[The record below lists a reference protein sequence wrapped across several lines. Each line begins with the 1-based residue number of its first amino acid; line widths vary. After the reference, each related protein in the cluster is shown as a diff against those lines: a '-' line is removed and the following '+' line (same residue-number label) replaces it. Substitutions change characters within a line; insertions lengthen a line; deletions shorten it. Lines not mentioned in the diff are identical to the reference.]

1 MQSLIVFSQ
10 FRWDFALRR
19 PQHLMARLARDYR
32 VFYFEEPV
40 YDPRGAWLEIRVPAT
55 NVHVCRPHT
64 RIAERGFADAQ
75 MPVLAELLEKL
86 ISSHDL
92 GTPVVWMYT
101 PLALPLLQRLDAKT
115 IVYDCIAEPAAPAE
129 LARDLAQREHS
140 LLKLADLVFTGGPS
154 LFRLKQALH
163 DNVHCLPSSV
173 DKEHFAAAVE
183 GGDHPEQASFAHP
196 RFGFFGVID
205 QRFDPV
211 SVSLLADAHP
221 DWQIVMVGP
230 VAEVDLHALPR
241 RPNIHYM
248 GERPYGELPRFV
260 AGWDVCLLPFAMN
273 AATRHGSPA
282 KVLEYMAAGKPIV
295 TAPLPDVVEPYG
307 HIVHVGRHA
316 QSFVSACERALGE
329 PATLREKRAAMMR
342 NVVKATSWDAT
353 AGKMRALIEDVA
365 HRQLKRRMPPSQA
378 LTRPTEHRHSIVVGA
393 GPAGLSAAWRRGPG
407 SLLLEQHDSVGGSC
421 RSFEE
426 RGFIF
431 DHGGHAMACAHPS
444 VQEMYTKLLGGN
456 LAWRDAPGGVAGG
469 PRLALPRCGGMQA
482 VMNGFLPQLRG
493 ELRLNARVTRLIASR
508 RIAVLADGSSYS
520 YEKLIGTLPLPML
533 VDLLGEEAPTRV
545 RRAAGEL
552 QHESSRWIHLGL
564 AADCVVHP
572 GGSDLQMPEGLLRRV
587 VALNGPALACEIP
600 YSRHDPLPGDGDA
613 LIDRCIAECVRGGII
628 DAEAPVLVRHQVDAP
643 FSRVLPVP
651 GHEEHAE
658 TIRQWLRTRDVELA
672 GEFAEWRPQP
682 DHPFMAGELAAARV
696 AEALLRKTPAVSATH
711 PAATREVAV
720 TQAY

>member
-19 PQHLMARLARDYR
+19 PQHLMTRLAREFR
-32 VFYFEEPV
+32 VYYFEEPV

-55 NVHVCRPHT
+55 NVYVCRPHT

-115 IVYDCIAEPAAPAE
+115 VVYDCIAEPMAAPQS
-129 LARDLAQREHS
+129 ARDLAHREQS

-154 LFRLKQALH
+154 LFRLKQAMH

-173 DKEHFAAAVE
+173 DKEHFAAAAH
-183 GGDHPEQASFAHP
+183 GGDHPEQAALAHP

-211 SVSLLADAHP
+211 AVSLLADAHP
-221 DWQIVMVGP
+221 NWQIVLVGP
-230 VAEVDLHALPR
+230 VAEIDLHSLPC
-241 RPNIHYM
+241 RPNIHYL
-248 GERPYGELPRFV
+248 GERPYSELPQFV
-260 AGWDVCLLPFAMN
+260 AGWDVCLLPFAIN
-273 AATRHGSPA
+273 AVTRHGSPA

-329 PATLREKRAAMMR
+329 PAAMREKRAAMMR

-353 AGKMRALIEDVA
+353 AEKMCALIEEVA
-365 HRQLKRRMPPSQA
+365 HRQQKRRTPALQT
-378 LTRPTEHRHSIVVGA
+378 LTRPSEHRRSVVVGA
-393 GPAGLSAAWRRGPG
+393 GPAGLSAALHLGQS

-421 RSFEE
+421 RSYQEC
-426 RGFIF
+426 GFIF
-431 DHGGHAMACAHPS
+431 DHGGHAMASADPRVHC
-444 VQEMYTKLLGGN
+444 MYSALLGEN
-456 LAWRDAPGGVAGG
+456 LVWQGMQGSAPAA
-469 PRLALPRCGGMQA
+469 RLALPRCGGMQA
-482 VMNGFLPQLRG
+482 LMDGFLPHLRG
-493 ELRLNARVTRLIASR
+493 ELRMNARVARLMASR
-508 RIAVLADGSSYS
+508 HLAVLADGSSYL
-520 YEKLIGTLPLPML
+520 YEKLIATLPLPMV

-552 QHESSRWIHLGL
+552 HYQSSRWVHLGL
-564 AADCVVHP
+564 AAETALGP
-572 GGSDLQMPEGLLRRV
+572 GAAGLLPPDGLVGRV
-587 VALNGPALACEIP
+587 VALNGPALACEVP
-600 YSRHDPLPGDGDA
+600 YSRRNPLPADGDA
-613 LIDRCIAECVRGGII
+613 LIDRCIADCVRHGIL
-628 DAEAPVLVRHQVDAP
+628 DADASIIVRHQVDAP
-643 FSRVLPVP
+643 FARILPAA
-651 GHEEHAE
+651 GQEESAE
-658 TIRQWLRTRDVELA
+658 AIRQWLRGRDIELA
-672 GEFAEWRPQP
+672 GELAEWRHEPE
-682 DHPFMAGELAAARV
+682 HPFLAGRQV
-696 AEALLRKTPAVSATH
+696 AERVEAALLRKIRTVRPARPAHSPKLEATH
-711 PAATREVAV
+711 AS
-720 TQAY
+720 